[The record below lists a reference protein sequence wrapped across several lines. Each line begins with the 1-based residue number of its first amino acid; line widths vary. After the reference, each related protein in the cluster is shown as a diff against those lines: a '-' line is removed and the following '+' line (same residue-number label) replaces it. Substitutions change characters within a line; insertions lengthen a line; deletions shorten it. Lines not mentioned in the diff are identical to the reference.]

1 MTLRVT
7 GGSLKGRKLSAPR
20 TDAVRPTASKVRE
33 SMFSILGGAHGDR
46 VLDLF
51 AGAGT
56 LGIEAASRGAERV
69 IFVESDRDHARLLGK
84 NVALLDGVAEASI
97 LRMDARQAPRRLTGR
112 GDLFSLVFVDPP
124 YDSGLA
130 LEMLEALEASTVLDD
145 NGVIVVECGAMES
158 LPAEVGGLH
167 RADERRYGGTTL
179 SFYRGAP
186 SASDPS

>member
-1 MTLRVT
+1 
-7 GGSLKGRKLSAPR
+7 
-20 TDAVRPTASKVRE
+20 
-33 SMFSILGGAHGDR
+33 
-46 VLDLF
+46 
-51 AGAGT
+51 
-56 LGIEAASRGAERV
+56 
-69 IFVESDRDHARLLGK
+69 
-84 NVALLDGVAEASI
+84 
-97 LRMDARQAPRRLTGR
+97 MDARQAPRRLTGR
-112 GDLFSLVFVDPP
+112 GDRFSLVFVDPP